1 MPEDQKFIYYACG
14 ESNDKIEKLPQTELV
29 KDKGYD
35 ILCFTD
41 DIDEFAIKMLGKYE
55 EKEFKSV
62 SSSDLG
68 FETEAKQEESEENKE
83 IFLFMKDALG
93 DKVKDVKASTRL
105 KSHPVCITSGGELSI
120 EMEKVLNSMPADQ
133 KVKAERVLE
142 INVDHP
148 VFEKIKELF
157 ASDKEKLKKYADVLY
172 GSALLIEGLTV
183 DDPIEFSNNICELI

>member
-1 MPEDQKFIYYACG
+1 
-14 ESNDKIEKLPQTELV
+14 
-29 KDKGYD
+29 
-35 ILCFTD
+35 
-41 DIDEFAIKMLGKYE
+41 
-55 EKEFKSV
+55 
-62 SSSDLG
+62 
-68 FETEAKQEESEENKE
+68 
-83 IFLFMKDALG
+83 MKDALS

>member
-1 MPEDQKFIYYACG
+1 
-14 ESNDKIEKLPQTELV
+14 
-29 KDKGYD
+29 
-35 ILCFTD
+35 
-41 DIDEFAIKMLGKYE
+41 
-55 EKEFKSV
+55 
-62 SSSDLG
+62 
-68 FETEAKQEESEENKE
+68 
-83 IFLFMKDALG
+83 
-93 DKVKDVKASTRL
+93 VKDVKASTRL

>member
-1 MPEDQKFIYYACG
+1 
-14 ESNDKIEKLPQTELV
+14 
-29 KDKGYD
+29 
-35 ILCFTD
+35 
-41 DIDEFAIKMLGKYE
+41 MLGKYE

-62 SSSDLG
+62 SSGDLG

-83 IFLFMKDALG
+83 IFLFMKDALS

>member
-1 MPEDQKFIYYACG
+1 
-14 ESNDKIEKLPQTELV
+14 
-29 KDKGYD
+29 
-35 ILCFTD
+35 
-41 DIDEFAIKMLGKYE
+41 
-55 EKEFKSV
+55 
-62 SSSDLG
+62 
-68 FETEAKQEESEENKE
+68 
-83 IFLFMKDALG
+83 
-93 DKVKDVKASTRL
+93 
-105 KSHPVCITSGGELSI
+105 
-120 EMEKVLNSMPADQ
+120 MEKVLNSMPADQ